1 VNDRSAI
8 EPHRRDERT
17 RLALWLA
24 LVAFFILVQ
33 YAGRATGGQE
43 TDPLYKWSFAVGS
56 LIQEAIFLL
65 IVLGIAGFS
74 TQRLGLRLPS
84 LKWRAVGL
92 ALAGFFAI
100 QIFEFAYIALAHPGN
115 EQGLTPTR
123 WQPSHAAEYVV
134 NGLIVC
140 TVVPFVEEVTFRGLG
155 FYLLRGYGRW
165 FAIVGTGVLFGLS
178 HGLLIALPIIVV
190 FGCVLGWIREKT
202 ASVFPGMILHSTF
215 NLIALV
221 AAVTAHG

>member
-24 LVAFFILVQ
+24 LVAFFIVVQ

-43 TDPLYKWSFAVGS
+43 SDPLYKWSFAAGS
-56 LIQEAIFLL
+56 LIQEGIFLL

-74 TQRLGLRLPS
+74 ARRLGLQLPMR
-84 LKWRAVGL
+84 KWRAFGL
-92 ALAGFFAI
+92 AVAGFFVI

-134 NGLIVC
+134 NGVIVC
-140 TVVPFVEEVTFRGLG
+140 TLVPFVEEVTFRGLG
-155 FYLLRGYGRW
+155 FYLLRDYGPW
-165 FAIVGTGVLFGLS
+165 FAILGTGLLFGLS
-178 HGLLIALPIIVV
+178 HGLVLALPIIVV

-202 ASVFPGMILHSTF
+202 ESVFPGMVLHSAF

-221 AAVTAHG
+221 AAVTVHG